1 MDSPSANMTRKQSFI
16 SIDYIKKKKKPVKEE
31 VKLEA
36 TVFILSI
43 RNGMRN
49 QNYTCAYW
57 LIGISA
63 KPDQASSRAPNLG
76 VEI

>member
-16 SIDYIKKKKKPVKEE
+16 SIDYIKKKKKKTVKEE

-36 TVFILSI
+36 TVLILSI

-49 QNYTCAYW
+49 QNYIQCLLAHRY
-57 LIGISA
+57 
-63 KPDQASSRAPNLG
+63 KC
-76 VEI
+76 